1 MKIKVLLADD
11 SPLFRDLLAE
21 RFAVTGDIEIVAE
34 AANTEETLDKI
45 GLTLPDILLTE
56 VAAPGLNGVEVARA
70 IHRKHPEVKVVA
82 LTSHFDK
89 YLVKG
94 MLEARAWGYLM
105 KNCTFDQLADSLRCI
120 HDGKKYISPDIQGY
134 LIDDYLSPENK
145 GLEILTKRESEI
157 LKLLAEGQSI
167 RQISESFFISVKTA
181 GTHKQNI
188 FDKMGFD
195 NLAQLVRYAMRNGI
209 VS

>member
-145 GLEILTKRESEI
+145 GLEMLTKRESEI